1 MHLFICSFIDH
12 ISLIW
17 THEKKSL
24 NKFLSFADSFTENIT
39 MKSYIK
45 LQTHV
50 STANPSMSEK
60 LLKRSPKKIQN
71 NNMTFLNEQTTMNW
85 QNILIRNII
94 LQKIWFWKS
103 WKSVSKHLRRCSSNK
118 ICRFVIPAQKKI
130 IKKYGG
136 REDVV
141 L

>member
-1 MHLFICSFIDH
+1 MLLFICSFIYH

-17 THEKKSL
+17 THDKKSL

-50 STANPSMSEK
+50 STANVSMLEK
-60 LLKRSPKKIQN
+60 LLKHSPKKIQN
-71 NNMTFLNEQTTMNW
+71 NNMTFWNQQTTMNW
-85 QNILIRNII
+85 QKILIRNII

-136 REDVV
+136 REDMV